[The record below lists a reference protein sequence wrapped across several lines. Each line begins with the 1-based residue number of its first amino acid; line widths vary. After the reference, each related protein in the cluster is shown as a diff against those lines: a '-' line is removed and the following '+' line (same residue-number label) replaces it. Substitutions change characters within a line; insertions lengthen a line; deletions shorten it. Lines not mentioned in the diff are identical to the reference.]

1 MELYLYRRCSNP
13 FQSQVATG
21 WFDMNRAPAGKG
33 VIKEPVVPR
42 QALSEQ
48 NFEQRK
54 RKEVWILAETSRHE
68 LLAASNNP
76 SSSFFCQNAGR
87 KKGAVEIL
95 YKIKLFL
102 KSITI

>member
-1 MELYLYRRCSNP
+1 VYRRCSKP
-13 FQSQVATG
+13 FQSQVVTG
-21 WFDMNRAPAGKG
+21 WFDMNRTHAGKG
-33 VIKEPVVPR
+33 VIKEPVVAR

-87 KKGAVEIL
+87 KKGAVEI
-95 YKIKLFL
+95 
-102 KSITI
+102 TI